1 MDLFIGIDK
10 LDASGARLLF
20 YAKTGFMEGPVAMG
34 WQRVS
39 LRDLNLARST
49 PQQAL
54 LSFAGSQPISEGEIM
69 PVEIEILPSS
79 TLFRAGD
86 SLQLTV
92 QGRDLFDHPMLHHAD
107 TVNAVQHVLQGGR
120 TYDPH
125 LPVPVI
131 PLR

>member
-54 LSFAGSQPISEGEIM
+54 LSFAGSQPISGGEIM
-69 PVEIEILPSS
+69 PVEIETLPSS

-86 SLQLTV
+86 SLQLASNS
-92 QGRDLFDHPMLHHAD
+92 GRAAKTRVAFCS
-107 TVNAVQHVLQGGR
+107 GKR
-120 TYDPH
+120 
-125 LPVPVI
+125 VP
-131 PLR
+131 PK